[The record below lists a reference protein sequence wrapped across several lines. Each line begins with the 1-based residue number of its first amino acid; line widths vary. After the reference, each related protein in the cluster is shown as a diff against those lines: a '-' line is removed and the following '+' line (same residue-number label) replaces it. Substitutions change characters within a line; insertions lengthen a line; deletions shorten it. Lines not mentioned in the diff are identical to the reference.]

1 MNIALQHSE
10 LSAHSCVRERYITWH
25 ARLDAVCVS
34 SGVSGVGRLVVLVV
48 CVCVPPEWSRE
59 CGHTEWS
66 VRFGGLKVDKLDRM
80 AWPRSTNDRPRPFLI
95 SYYGESGLLENEPT
109 VPADLHRPP

>member
-25 ARLDAVCVS
+25 ARLELDAVCVS

-48 CVCVPPEWSRE
+48 CVCVPREWSRE

-80 AWPRSTNDRPRPFLI
+80 VAKIDKRQTETL
-95 SYYGESGLLENEPT
+95 SYILLWRKWFIRE
-109 VPADLHRPP
+109 